1 MNTWKLLGI
10 EATIDE
16 EKIKK
21 AFAQKAK
28 EFHPEEN
35 AAEFQQL
42 FAAYKIA
49 LGYAKSN
56 EYSHEQ
62 IASHNEWIKLSVSEN
77 VVDENEDDSYGVQFD
92 EISVRVQEKTNFGIE
107 KLRELKIR
115 DLSWKK
121 RHEFLA
127 ALVNADN
134 FVAILQEYEKF
145 CFDFAQMIDGRYFS
159 FSNMVL
165 IKKKLPQQ
173 QGITSLRSIHI
184 SLDAYNKRL
193 LSCMFIISFIPSFV
207 AQLMSEGYYYFYQTV
222 FMALVMA
229 VLVVLTILIILIRMK
244 KFPFDITML
253 KKKRAKVLLFFC
265 SIINLILFYVQNQTR
280 VLLLVVAAYCLLI
293 YCCVVWSSRQKAKKE
308 ADSKF
313 YLDSSQNEG
322 GYLVN
327 RLKSVIRE
335 EKKKAKCKAKI
346 HEIMTDSSIKDLFNS
361 ENKNVFYDFIWH
373 YKFEVKPL
381 IPYFYKLVKDFIE
394 KPKTNIDMM
403 FKAYIEYKNYRMTE
417 ERIFTTIWK
426 IMLVLCICVEYSRY
440 PRIDIFYSL
449 DFSRLPAF
457 IFSVSGV
464 LTLITIGSGVAYF
477 IRRSKYYHDYRK
489 YFKAEHSVFFQWI
502 VVLLAIVEP
511 SVACYV
517 VGFLWAIVGVIAVVN
532 DYDLRRRE

>member
-1 MNTWKLLGI
+1 MNIWELLGI

-16 EKIKK
+16 EEIKK
-21 AFAQKAK
+21 AFAQKAT

-42 FAAYKIA
+42 FSAYKVA
-49 LGYAKSN
+49 LGHAKAKK
-56 EYSHEQ
+56 YSYEQ
-62 IASHNEWIKLSVSEN
+62 MSSHDEWIELSVSEN
-77 VVDENEDDSYGVQFD
+77 EVDENEDDSYGVQFD
-92 EISVRVQEKTNFGIE
+92 EISVRAQEKTNFGIE

-134 FVAILQEYEKF
+134 FVTILQEHEKF
-145 CFDFAQMIDGRYFS
+145 RFDFAQMIDGRYFN
-159 FSNMVL
+159 FSNMAL

-193 LSCMFIISFIPSFV
+193 LSCIFIISFIPSFV
-207 AQLMSEGYYYFYQTV
+207 AQLMSEGYFYIYQTV
-222 FMALVMA
+222 FMALVMT
-229 VLVVLTILIILIRMK
+229 VLVVLTILIRMK
-244 KFPFDITML
+244 KIPFDITML
-253 KKKRAKVLLFFC
+253 KKKRVKVLLFFC
-265 SIINLILFYVQNQTR
+265 LITNLILFYVQNQTR
-280 VLLLVVAAYCLLI
+280 VLLLAVSAYCLLI
-293 YCCVVWSSRQKAKKE
+293 YCCVIWSSRQKAKKE

-346 HEIMTDSSIKDLFNS
+346 HEIMTDSNIKDLFNS

-373 YKFEVKPL
+373 FKFEVKPL

-426 IMLVLCICVEYSRY
+426 IMLVLCIFVEYSRY
-440 PRIDIFYSL
+440 PRIDILYSL
-449 DFSRLPAF
+449 DFSRLPAY
-457 IFSVSGV
+457 IFSASGV
-464 LTLITIGSGVAYF
+464 LTLITIGSGVTYF
-477 IRRSKYYHDYRK
+477 IRRHKYYHDYRK
-489 YFKAEHSVFFQWI
+489 YFRAEYSVFFQWI

-511 SVACYV
+511 SVACYLIG
-517 VGFLWAIVGVIAVVN
+517 GFWAIIGVIVIAN
-532 DYDLRRRE
+532 DYDLRQRR